1 MEEKTTKKLIPLEK
15 YTDTYKLI
23 IPIEVERKIRHLC
36 SKISDVE
43 WSGTLFYTCSGS
55 YEDKTLEITCV
66 DIFPMDIGSATY
78 TEFDM
83 SPDVVAYMT
92 SHPELLDCQ
101 IGLVHSHAS
110 MSTFFSSTDTSTLR
124 EEGNDRNHF
133 VSLIVNNAGTYTAAI
148 TRKLS
153 IKKNVTSTYTYK
165 SFDDIEKEGTYT
177 FETEEEIIAYSF
189 LDIIKEGTIVEPFQ
203 EIDQRLKAIKEN
215 KTKKSYITSNDM
227 DRWYSSD
234 WSPTYDR
241 SKSAYNSI
249 QPSLFD
255 KKVPSF
261 STNKQITDI
270 DKLNIIIP
278 DSTVR
283 SITLQLITGSI
294 AIADASRIDPNK
306 WANQMTKLFDRRFNN
321 DISTF
326 KLWTEVF
333 VEFVVANFIP
343 ERYALCE
350 EEYISELSERVYNIL
365 DKLPSNKYIKAIQDT
380 LITWMK

>member
-1 MEEKTTKKLIPLEK
+1 M
-15 YTDTYKLI
+15 
-23 IPIEVERKIRHLC
+23 
-36 SKISDVE
+36 
-43 WSGTLFYTCSGS
+43 
-55 YEDKTLEITCV
+55 
-66 DIFPMDIGSATY
+66 
-78 TEFDM
+78 
-83 SPDVVAYMT
+83 
-92 SHPELLDCQ
+92 
-101 IGLVHSHAS
+101 
-110 MSTFFSSTDTSTLR
+110 TFFSGTDTATLR

-177 FETEEEIIAYSF
+177 FETEEEIIAYNF
-189 LDIIKEGTIVEPFQ
+189 LDIVKEGTIVEPFQ

-215 KTKKSYITSNDM
+215 KTKKSYITSNAM

-261 STNKQITDI
+261 STNKQVTDI
-270 DKLNIIIP
+270 DESNIIIP

-283 SITLQLITGSI
+283 SIALQLITGSI

-306 WANQMTKLFDRRFNN
+306 WANQMTKLFDNRFNN
-321 DISTF
+321 DMPTF

-343 ERYALCE
+343 ERYALYE

>member
-1 MEEKTTKKLIPLEK
+1 M
-15 YTDTYKLI
+15 
-23 IPIEVERKIRHLC
+23 
-36 SKISDVE
+36 
-43 WSGTLFYTCSGS
+43 
-55 YEDKTLEITCV
+55 
-66 DIFPMDIGSATY
+66 
-78 TEFDM
+78 
-83 SPDVVAYMT
+83 
-92 SHPELLDCQ
+92 
-101 IGLVHSHAS
+101 
-110 MSTFFSSTDTSTLR
+110 TFFSGTDTATLR

-177 FETEEEIIAYSF
+177 FETEEEIIAYNF

-203 EIDQRLKAIKEN
+203 EIDQRLKAIKES
-215 KTKKSYITSNDM
+215 KVKRPYITDTSR
-227 DRWYSSD
+227 DRWYSND
-234 WSPTYDR
+234 WFPTFDKSRDIYDPV
-241 SKSAYNSI
+241 
-249 QPSLFD
+249 QPSLFGNMATSEN
-255 KKVPSF
+255 KQFSNTNK
-261 STNKQITDI
+261 STNN
-270 DKLNIIIP
+270 LNIIIP

-306 WANQMTKLFDRRFNN
+306 WANQMTKLFDKRFNN

-326 KLWTEVF
+326 KLWAEIF